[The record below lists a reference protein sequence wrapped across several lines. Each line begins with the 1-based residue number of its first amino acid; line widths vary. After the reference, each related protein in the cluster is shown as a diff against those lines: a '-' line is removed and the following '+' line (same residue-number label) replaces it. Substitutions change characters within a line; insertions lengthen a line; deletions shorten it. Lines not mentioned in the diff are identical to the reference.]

1 MMKKYLW
8 MLMLIF
14 VAILSAC
21 GSSNNSKATDS
32 LEKIKKDGVMKV
44 GIEGAYPPFNF
55 YNSKNELEGFDVDIT
70 NEIGKRMGVNVE
82 FVATPWDSII
92 GGLLSNKYEIIISSM
107 AITEDRK
114 KKVDF
119 TEPYYYTGAQL
130 FTKSDSAIK
139 NVKTDVKGKKIG
151 VVTGTTFTDEVIR
164 LGGEPVLYKSDLL
177 SFQDLVNGRIDG
189 SITDK
194 AVGGNIIVE
203 NGYDVIAVGDVLYD
217 ETAGITVNKNQKD
230 LVKEIDKHIKDMVK
244 DGTYDEI
251 SKKWFGRSIFK

>member
-1 MMKKYLW
+1 MKKYLCIF
-8 MLMLIF
+8 MLIL
-14 VAILSAC
+14 VAVLSAC
-21 GSSNNSKATDS
+21 GSNENANVKDA
-32 LEKIKKDGVMKV
+32 LEKIKKDGVIKV

-55 YNSKNELEGFDVDIT
+55 YNTKNELEGFDVDIT

-92 GGLLSNKYEIIISSM
+92 GGLLSKKYEIIISSM

-130 FTKSDSAIK
+130 FTKSNSNIK
-139 NVKTDVKGKKIG
+139 NVETDVKGKKIG

-177 SFQDLVNGRIDG
+177 SFQDLVNGRVDG
-189 SITDK
+189 AITDK
-194 AVGGNIIVE
+194 AVGGNIILE
-203 NGYDVIAVGDVLYD
+203 NGYDVIQVGNVLYD
-217 ETAGITVNKNQKD
+217 ETAGITVNKNQEG
-230 LVKEIDKHIKDMVK
+230 LVNEINKHIKDMVK

-251 SKKWFGRSIFK
+251 SKKWFGRSIYK

>member
-1 MMKKYLW
+1 MKKYLCIF
-8 MLMLIF
+8 MLIF
-14 VAILSAC
+14 VAVLSAC
-21 GSSNNSKATDS
+21 GSSDKSNEKDA
-32 LEKIKKDGVMKV
+32 LEKINKEGVIKV

-70 NEIGKRMGVNVE
+70 NEIAKRMGVKVE

-92 GGLLSNKYEIIISSM
+92 GGLLSKKYEIIISSM

-130 FTKSDSAIK
+130 FTKSNSAIK
-139 NVKTDVKGKKIG
+139 NVDTDVKGKKIG

-194 AVGGNIIVE
+194 AVGGNIILE
-203 NGYDVIAVGDVLYD
+203 NGYDVTPVGNVLYD
-217 ETAGITVNKNQKD
+217 ETAGITVNKNQKG
-230 LVKEIDKHIKDMVK
+230 LVDEIDNKLK
-244 DGTYDEI
+244 T
-251 SKKWFGRSIFK
+251 W